1 MIKMRWS
8 GINNRDHNSK
18 DQFGKLIPFS
28 PFFVLMFIHLDCF
41 APPPFTRPLR
51 GNWSNQMFLTHTT
64 YFLYENQPE
73 CPHFE

>member
-28 PFFVLMFIHLDCF
+28 PFFVLMFIHLNCF
-41 APPPFTRPLR
+41 APPPFYVPFKR
-51 GNWSNQMFLTHTT
+51 
-64 YFLYENQPE
+64 
-73 CPHFE
+73 